1 MSVGWLLRDFFFSI
15 KCLRRFDETPAQEQQ
30 PVEPE
35 ISLSRVH
42 RISEHVVA
50 GWLAADLSAVQT
62 VGCSQLTGRAFIV
75 ASSDQCRS
83 RIPLPSSVRCDEKKL
98 PTVVSLLLL
107 LWTLTGVETGGFQR
121 AGDEGRGRAGRS
133 IIAAFPTS
141 AFLFP
146 ALSAFLS
153 AN

>member
-83 RIPLPSSVRCDEKKL
+83 
-98 PTVVSLLLL
+98 
-107 LWTLTGVETGGFQR
+107 
-121 AGDEGRGRAGRS
+121 
-133 IIAAFPTS
+133 
-141 AFLFP
+141 
-146 ALSAFLS
+146 
-153 AN
+153 